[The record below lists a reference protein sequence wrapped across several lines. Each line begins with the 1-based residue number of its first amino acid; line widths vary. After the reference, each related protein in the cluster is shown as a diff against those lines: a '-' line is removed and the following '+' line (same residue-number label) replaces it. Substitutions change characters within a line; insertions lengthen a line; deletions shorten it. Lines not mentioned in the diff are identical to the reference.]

1 MNKLFVA
8 TAILLTSAVSSYALA
23 ENYLPGESLP
33 RSESL
38 LERLSD
44 AFLPGFRQQS
54 NDRYG
59 NAFVESR
66 SDSHVFADE
75 IARRDD
81 NLHRTPGIIS
91 SEQEAPVGNVLNF
104 RF

>member
-1 MNKLFVA
+1 MNRLFVA
-8 TAILLTSAVSSYALA
+8 TAILVISTASPYALA
-23 ENYLPGESLP
+23 ENYLPGEPLP

-54 NDRYG
+54 DDRYG
-59 NAFVESR
+59 TAFVESP
-66 SDSHVFADE
+66 SGSYVFADE

-81 NLHRTPGIIS
+81 NLHRTPGITS
-91 SEQEAPVGNVLNF
+91 SEQEVPVGNVFNF